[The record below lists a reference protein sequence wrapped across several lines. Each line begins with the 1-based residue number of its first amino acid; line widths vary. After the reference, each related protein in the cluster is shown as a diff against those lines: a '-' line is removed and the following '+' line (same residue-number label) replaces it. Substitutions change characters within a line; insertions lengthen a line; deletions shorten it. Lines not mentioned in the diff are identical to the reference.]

1 MTQPKPQD
9 AEQWYKLANKQNYDK
24 KDYKV
29 ALSSYDQALKLNP
42 THYKAWYN
50 RGNALRRLDRD
61 QEAINSFEKV
71 LELIGD
77 FENEEDLRAKTWNN
91 RGLALHGLRCYHEAI
106 TSFDKALEI
115 KRDYHQAWNNRGL
128 ALHALKC
135 YHEAI
140 TSFDKAL
147 EIKRDYHQAWTNRGN
162 ALRNLGRYYAAVDSY
177 DEALRLTNNQYW
189 QAWKNRGWALFSSW
203 RYQEALDNWTEG
215 LQKLQP
221 KTYDNV
227 HGLGFGEL
235 HSSKGRAQYL
245 HSKQQPHPFSDW
257 REAARS
263 YQQALRFIAFQAF
276 PYRHLEILQDLLKV
290 YSALGESQTTKYQE
304 LLEKGTQ
311 QLEELL
317 RDCQSE
323 EVKISLE
330 QKFAS
335 FNQLLVD
342 TLAQSL
348 SMKKR
353 VEALEIAEKR
363 KNTCLSWLRQGW
375 GYVASSPNYQQM
387 QQLLNPQTAV
397 IYWHV
402 SPAAITTFIVR
413 YNKPLWVWTL
423 KPTTQISQLAVPDGA
438 IYLPAIRQL
447 EQFEG
452 WMATWRGDY
461 ETSHKDE
468 AIEKEDGR
476 EGWRE
481 QMLDRL

>member
-1 MTQPKPQD
+1 LFQSPENATRLLAAIERAKARTFKPRTIDDPGQ
-9 AEQWYKLANKQNYDK
+9 EFGLSE
-24 KDYKV
+24 KDYKA
-29 ALSSYDQALKLNP
+29 ALSSYDQALKINP
-42 THYKAWYN
+42 AHYKAWN
-50 RGNALRRLDRD
+50 GRGNALRSLDRN
-61 QEAINSFEKV
+61 QEAINTFDKV

-77 FENEEDLRAKTWNN
+77 FENEKDLRAKTWDN
-91 RGLALHGLRCYHEAI
+91 RGLALHDLRCYHEAI
-106 TSFDKALEI
+106 ASFEKALEI
-115 KRDYHQAWNNRGL
+115 KCDYHQAWNNRG
-128 ALHALKC
+128 
-135 YHEAI
+135 
-140 TSFDKAL
+140 
-147 EIKRDYHQAWTNRGN
+147 N
-162 ALRNLGRYYAAVDSY
+162 ALRNLGHYSPAVASY

-203 RYQEALDNWTEG
+203 HYQEALDNWTEG

-221 KTYDNV
+221 KTYDN
-227 HGLGFGEL
+227 LYRQGFGEL
-235 HSSKGRAQYL
+235 HYSKGRAQYL
-245 HSKQQPHPFSDW
+245 HSKQQLYPFPDW

-263 YQQALRFIAFQAF
+263 YQQALEFLPFQAF
-276 PYRHLEILQDLLKV
+276 RYRHLKILQDLLKV
-290 YSALGESQTTKYQE
+290 YSALGESQTKKYQE

-317 RDCQSE
+317 RECQSE

-353 VEALEIAEKR
+353 VKALEIAEKR

-387 QQLLNPQTAV
+387 QQLLNPQTTV

-423 KPTTQISQLAVPDGA
+423 KPTTHTAYS
-438 IYLPAIRQL
+438 
-447 EQFEG
+447 
-452 WMATWRGDY
+452 T
-461 ETSHKDE
+461 
-468 AIEKEDGR
+468 
-476 EGWRE
+476 
-481 QMLDRL
+481 